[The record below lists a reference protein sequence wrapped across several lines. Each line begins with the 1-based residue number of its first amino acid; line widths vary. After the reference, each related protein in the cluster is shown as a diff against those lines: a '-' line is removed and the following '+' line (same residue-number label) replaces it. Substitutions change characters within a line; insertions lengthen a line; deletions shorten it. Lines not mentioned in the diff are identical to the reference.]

1 MRKKTE
7 EKLYKALVM
16 LLENDDYE
24 KVTILQIC
32 QEAGVNRSTFY
43 RKFKSKD
50 DLLRWKSNQLVQIYI
65 HELNELGKVN
75 MDDVVVFFY
84 QFWIKYKSFILML
97 QKQNMQLFLLNEF
110 NRHILNVHQSTREK
124 FQHNLNEE
132 YMMLSLSFN
141 VGGLWNMLLYAI
153 ENNYSEEE
161 FLKGFQEIKLF
172 YNI

>member
-1 MRKKTE
+1 MKKMTE
-7 EKLYKALVM
+7 EILYKALVM

-75 MDDVVVFFY
+75 MDDVVVYFY

-110 NRHILNVHQSTREK
+110 NLI
-124 FQHNLNEE
+124 F
-132 YMMLSLSFN
+132 
-141 VGGLWNMLLYAI
+141 
-153 ENNYSEEE
+153 
-161 FLKGFQEIKLF
+161 
-172 YNI
+172 